1 MIKYQDGSLKIKM
14 KNEKQEDIEDVA
26 YLGQQPLHLRKMLK
40 RGTKNKEVTFV
51 KQRLR
56 NPHDRLKK

>member
-1 MIKYQDGSLKIKM
+1 M

-40 RGTKNKEVTFV
+40 RRTKHKEVTFV
-51 KQRLR
+51 KQRLQ